1 MSSRWAEPEAEGVAG
16 AVAAE
21 LRKRI
26 MNGQA
31 PPGAVLNQSK
41 LAAELGVS
49 RVPIRDALQSLAGTG
64 LVVLNGRSGATVAPM
79 SVSDLEEVFSLR
91 HTLEP
96 LAARLAVPNLHRV
109 DLMRLEQLLSAI
121 EEASDPLEWVP
132 ANASFH
138 TTLYARAERPRL
150 LALITTLRV
159 LMERYFALWIETM
172 GRPPQEANA
181 EHRAM
186 IAAAARG
193 DADEVGRMTAD
204 HLTASYD
211 ALVRGILVRGYDQVL
226 PGREPVR
233 PRRPRQPSELVT
245 TTR

>member
-21 LRKRI
+21 LRRRI

-109 DLMRLEQLLSAI
+109 DLLRMEQLIAVI
-121 EEASDPLEWVP
+121 EGASDPLEWVP

-150 LALITTLRV
+150 LALVATLRV
-159 LMERYFALWIETM
+159 LMERYFALWIETL
-172 GRPPQEANA
+172 GRPPHEAND
-181 EHRAM
+181 EHRA
-186 IAAAARG
+186 IVAAAGRG
-193 DADEVGRMTAD
+193 DAEAVARMTAD

-211 ALVRGILVRGYDQVL
+211 ALVRGILVRGFDQA
-226 PGREPVR
+226 PSGAERAR
-233 PRRPRQPSELVT
+233 SRRPRAPSELVT
-245 TTR
+245 TTL